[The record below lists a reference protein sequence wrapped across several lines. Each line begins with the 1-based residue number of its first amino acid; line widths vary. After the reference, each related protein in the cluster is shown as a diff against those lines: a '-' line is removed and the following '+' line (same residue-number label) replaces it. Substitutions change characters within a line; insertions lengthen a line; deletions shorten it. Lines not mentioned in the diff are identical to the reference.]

1 VWTRSSILLLAL
13 AVLAASQ
20 APVRAATSIE
30 SMFKRYGFPAVS
42 GLTHLCQQNVYP
54 AGNPGWHITWD
65 AFASG
70 STPSALVD
78 EYRKKL
84 GDAGLAREREGGIWR
99 LPANA
104 AQIER
109 ALEIVPTGAE
119 GPHRSCARKPPVGSR
134 SIIVVSKRM

>member
-1 VWTRSSILLLAL
+1 MWTRSSILVLAL
-13 AVLAASQ
+13 VVFAGCQTAAQ
-20 APVRAATSIE
+20 ADTGIE
-30 SMFKRYGFPAVS
+30 SIFKRYGFPAVS

-54 AGNPGWHITWD
+54 AGSPGWHITWD

-109 ALEIVPTGAE
+109 ALEIVPTGAD

-134 SIIVVSKRM
+134 SIIVVSKRT

>member
-1 VWTRSSILLLAL
+1 MRVSILTLAL
-13 AVLAASQ
+13 LVVAVCQTTALAQSA
-20 APVRAATSIE
+20 IE
-30 SMFKRYGFPAVS
+30 PIFKRYGFPVVS

-134 SIIVVSKRM
+134 SIIVVSKRT